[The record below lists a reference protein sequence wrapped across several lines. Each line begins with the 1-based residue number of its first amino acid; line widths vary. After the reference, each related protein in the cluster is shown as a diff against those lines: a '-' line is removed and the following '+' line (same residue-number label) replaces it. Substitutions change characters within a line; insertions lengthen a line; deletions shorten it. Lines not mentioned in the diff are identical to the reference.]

1 MVKESPP
8 HPTPSSKGVSTTP
21 YPLFSR
27 NLHDTLSPLPKES
40 PLHPT
45 PLPKESPLHLTP
57 SSQGVYA
64 TPYPLF
70 PRILHHTLP
79 PLPKESTAYPT
90 PSFVAKFPATPAR
103 NYSTIPF
110 VCLKPALLKFS
121 LVCIYFFFI
130 FFFVRLAGSKCRCR
144 GFQQALNYWIMPVNL
159 RSNRI
164 NFI

>member
-8 HPTPSSKGVSTTP
+8 HPTPSSKEVSTTP

-45 PLPKESPLHLTP
+45 PLLKESPLHLTP

-79 PLPKESTAYPT
+79 PLPKECTAYPT

-103 NYSTIPF
+103 NYSTISF
-110 VCLKPALLKFS
+110 VCLKSALLKFS
-121 LVCIYFFFI
+121 
-130 FFFVRLAGSKCRCR
+130 
-144 GFQQALNYWIMPVNL
+144 
-159 RSNRI
+159 
-164 NFI
+164 